1 MSGRDRPSARL
12 PERVDEI
19 ARGSAPERHRPP
31 TAACED
37 GGPVALGARVDV
49 IARPSGHEWQGVD
62 EIARLPDCPSGREPH
77 RHPPGHFLR
86 TSELVRFIVCSLE

>member
-12 PERVDEI
+12 PERVDVI

-62 EIARLPDCPSGREPH
+62 EIARLPECPIARVDVSHTDTRPAIFCAH
-77 RHPPGHFLR
+77 Q
-86 TSELVRFIVCSLE
+86 S